1 MHINPILQQG
11 WWEERKLI
19 IKSNLKF
26 KGDLCSI
33 DNPFKAF
40 ACDPGV

>member
-11 WWEERKLI
+11 GEKI
-19 IKSNLKF
+19 DHQKQFKIQ